1 MAKRKK
7 SSAKRRTPAKKTKR
21 APARRKSSAKRRPK
35 RAPDAKRR
43 ASGRARA
50 PKGRAPAGAVRA
62 LVAGK
67 LPAPIYGVPREKVGT
82 TVQRFIDWD
91 GVSELSVLEEGLG
104 TFQVTPL
111 A

>member
-1 MAKRKK
+1 MAKRKTT
-7 SSAKRRTPAKKTKR
+7 SA
-21 APARRKSSAKRRPK
+21 
-35 RAPDAKRR
+35 
-43 ASGRARA
+43 
-50 PKGRAPAGAVRA
+50 KGRAPAAAKKRATRAPKKAAAPAKRAPRGRALGGAVRA

-67 LPAPIYGVPREKVGT
+67 LPAPIYGVPRDKVGT

-91 GVSELSVLEEGLG
+91 GVSELSVLEETLG

>member
-7 SSAKRRTPAKKTKR
+7 SSTKGRKPAAAKKRSSPTKRVARKSKKPAKRALR
-21 APARRKSSAKRRPK
+21 
-35 RAPDAKRR
+35 
-43 ASGRARA
+43 
-50 PKGRAPAGAVRA
+50 GRAPSGAVRA

-67 LPAPIYGVPREKVGT
+67 LPAPIYGVPREKVGS

-91 GVSELSVLEEGLG
+91 GVSEMSVLEEAMG